1 MRKTT
6 EKMTN
11 GIKELNKCRYV
22 SYGWIERLDTVKM
35 SVLFNLMYRLNAILI
50 KIPTSY
56 LVNINK

>member
-1 MRKTT
+1 MRTTT

-22 SYGWIERLDTVKM
+22 SYEWIERLDTVKM
-35 SVLFNLMYRLNAILI
+35 SVFNLMYRLNAILI